1 MKGKEMQNVYPALRI
16 TDYEKSKAF
25 YVDGLGFQIES
36 EHRFAPHLPV
46 FMTISR
52 DGLSLYLSQHAGDCQ
67 VGGLVFLYVPDV
79 DALYKEI
86 TSRGIKTQS
95 PPEDFEGRLRDFQ
108 VIDPDGNKLD
118 FCTRLNS

>member
-1 MKGKEMQNVYPALRI
+1 MQKVYPALRI

-25 YVDGLGFQIES
+25 YVDGLGFRIER

-46 FMTISR
+46 FATISR

-67 VGGLVFLYVPDV
+67 AGGLVFLYVQDV
-79 DALYKEI
+79 DALYEEI
-86 TSRGIKTQS
+86 TSRGIKAQS
-95 PPEDFEGRLRDFQ
+95 PPQDFEGRIRDFR

-118 FCTRLNS
+118 FCARLDT

>member
-1 MKGKEMQNVYPALRI
+1 MKMQTVFPALRI

-25 YVDGLGFQIES
+25 YIDGLGFRVVG

-52 DGLSLYLSQHAGDCQ
+52 DGLSLYLTQHRGDCEP
-67 VGGLVFLYVPDV
+67 GGLVFLYVPDV
-79 DALYKEI
+79 DAVYAEI
-86 TSRGIKTQS
+86 TGRGIKAES
-95 PPEDFEGRLRDFQ
+95 PPEDFEGKIRDFR

-118 FCTRLNS
+118 ICTRIDS

>member
-1 MKGKEMQNVYPALRI
+1 VQNVYPALRI

-25 YVDGLGFQIES
+25 YVDGLGFQIER
-36 EHRFAPHLPV
+36 EHRFAPNLPV

-52 DGLSLYLSQHAGDCQ
+52 DGLSLYLTQHSGDCK

-79 DALYKEI
+79 DAFYAEI
-86 TSRGIKTQS
+86 TARGIKAESS
-95 PPEDFEGRLRDFQ
+95 PEVFEERLKDFR

-118 FCTRLNS
+118 ICTRLNP